1 MRALIRTRL
10 LAALCAMLLVVSLAG
25 RASAFTK
32 PIDRAETPPDIKPL
46 QVGDPDEP
54 HGMILIVPS
63 PWGFVVLHVRWISLP
78 LRASTSPRVSLPLQR
93 SGVLQSSRGG
103 HAH

>member
-1 MRALIRTRL
+1 MRALTRTRP
-10 LAALCAMLLVVSLAG
+10 LAALCALLLIVSLAG

-32 PIDRAETPPDIKPL
+32 PIDRGETPPDPRPA

-63 PWGFVVLHVRWISLP
+63 PWGFVVLHIRWISLP
-78 LRASTSPRVSLPLQR
+78 GRASTSLRVPLPLQR
-93 SGVLQSSRGG
+93 RGALQSSRGG